1 MRSDYVGV
9 CDEESDTV
17 LEGCKFLLLG
27 GVVEEL
33 CLQDSGCMKIFTS
46 TLNQDIFIQGHA

>member
-17 LEGCKFLLLG
+17 LEGCKFLFLG